1 MMGYC
6 YYGNGYGGGAWGGIG
21 FLFTVIFWILIIW
34 GVVVLIRMYGSGG
47 RHHHRRD
54 DALSILRERYVRGE
68 INKEE
73 YEEKKRMLDSEDLS
87 DRSRR

>member
-6 YYGNGYGGGAWGGIG
+6 YNGYVGGAWGGIG
-21 FLFTVIFWILIIW
+21 FLFTVVFWILIIW
-34 GVVVLIRMYGSGG
+34 GVVVLIRMYGHSGG
-47 RHHHRRD
+47 GHHRYRRD
-54 DALSILRERYVRGE
+54 EALSILRERYVRGE

-73 YEEKKRMLDSEDLS
+73 YEEKKRILDSEDLS